1 VNAVNGEAEALRKL
15 VAKDEKIAK
24 RIAEVAK
31 EFAQLRNIDVP
42 PEAQRDALINAL
54 RKRKR

>member
-1 VNAVNGEAEALRKL
+1 VNGEAEALRKL